1 MGPCAVDL
9 SADPAELEAMLDIHR
24 VSPALPGTS
33 FNIAPGDRVA
43 VLIDAVNKDAST
55 ESYDPENPE
64 VLRRLEPALWGLVPA
79 GAPDRTV
86 GATMFNAPIESA
98 RENPAFAPAV
108 ASRRAAVPATGYYVW
123 HTGGDGASSAQFV
136 HSPDGEPLLLAAL
149 YEWWRDPALAPDD
162 PARWVLST
170 TVLTRA
176 SGGPLALIHGR
187 MPVLL
192 EPGLLEDWLDP
203 RTPGSAELLEA
214 VSEAALDLAEDVEF
228 YEVGKAVADVKNNT
242 EALLEPVG

>member
-1 MGPCAVDL
+1 MCGRFVL

-24 VSPALPGTS
+24 LSPVLPPSS

-43 VLIDAVNKDAST
+43 VLIDAINKDAST
-55 ESYDPENPE
+55 DGYDPENPDL
-64 VLRRLEPALWGLVPA
+64 VRRLEPALWGLIPGGSADPA
-79 GAPDRTV
+79 V
-86 GATMFNAPIESA
+86 GSTLFNASIESV
-98 RENPAFAPAV
+98 RENPAFAAAV
-108 ASRRAAVPATGYYVW
+108 ATRRAAIPATGYYVW
-123 HTGGDGASSAQFV
+123 HRGADGTSSAQFV

-149 YEWWRDPALAPDD
+149 YEWWKNPAVAPDS

-176 SGGPLALIHGR
+176 AAGQLALINDR

-203 RTPGSAELLEA
+203 RTPGSPELLGA
-214 VSEAALDLAEDVEF
+214 VGDAAADLADDVEF
-228 YEVGKAVADVKNNT
+228 YEVSKDVANVKNNS
-242 EALLEPVG
+242 EALLEPV